1 MKLIVW
7 GSGED
12 MEGDEG
18 GETIV
23 RRYYMTKIHF
33 QRKTKKSCGA

>member
-1 MKLIVW
+1 MELIVW

-18 GETIV
+18 GETLV
-23 RRYYMTKIHF
+23 RRYCM
-33 QRKTKKSCGA
+33 KKNPFPS